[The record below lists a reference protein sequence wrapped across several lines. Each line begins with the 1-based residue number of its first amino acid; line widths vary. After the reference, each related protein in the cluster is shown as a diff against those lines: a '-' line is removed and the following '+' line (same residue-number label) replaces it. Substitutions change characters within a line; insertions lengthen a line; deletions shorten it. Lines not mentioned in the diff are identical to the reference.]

1 MMLQI
6 AGIKPN
12 FSVEEIN
19 GFNNTG
25 NVCIWPSEECL
36 SLYCLENRELFQGK
50 SVIEIGAGMT
60 GLAGLI
66 VAQACD
72 SKNVTLTDGNEVSVK
87 NLAAIIKENK
97 LESNVTS
104 HILKWEDTEKYGK
117 VGTEYDIAICS
128 DCLFFDLGR
137 AQLVKCLA
145 KILKPSTGLA
155 IVIAPKRSGT
165 LDDFVDLINKETNL
179 FHPVNV
185 TYQYSERIWQRR
197 QHLLNFDNSNFKED
211 KDYPVMLICNRK

>member
-1 MMLQI
+1 MQI
-6 AGIKPN
+6 SGIRPN
-12 FSVEEIN
+12 FSVDELN

-36 SLYCLENRELFQGK
+36 SIYCLENRELFLEK

-66 VAQACD
+66 VSQACC
-72 SKNVTLTDGNEVSVK
+72 SQSVTLTDGNEVSVK

-97 LESNVTS
+97 LEAHVTS
-104 HILKWEDTEKYGK
+104 HILKWEDTDKYDK
-117 VGTEYDIAICS
+117 MAAKYDIAICS
-128 DCLFFDLGR
+128 DCLFFDQGR
-137 AQLVKCLA
+137 AQLVNCLA

-165 LDDFVDLINKETNL
+165 LDNFVDLINKETNH
-179 FHPVNV
+179 FHPVYIN
-185 TYQYSERIWQRR
+185 YQYSERIWRRR
-197 QHLLNFDNSNFKED
+197 QHLFTNENAVFKED
-211 KDYPVMLICNRK
+211 KDYPVMLICKRK